1 MVAAS
6 ASMRVD
12 VVSPEEVLWS
22 GEAEF
27 VVARTVDGEIGIL
40 ARHEPLMAAL
50 APGEVDIQTGNDRV
64 QVRVEGG
71 FLQIIDNTVTLLAD
85 QAALSAG

>member
-27 VVARTVDGEIGIL
+27 VVARTVDGEIGVL

-50 APGEVDIQTGNDRV
+50 APGEVEIQTGADRV

-85 QAALSAG
+85 QAALAAG

>member
-1 MVAAS
+1 M
-6 ASMRVD
+6 
-12 VVSPEEVLWS
+12 LWS

-50 APGEVDIQTGNDRV
+50 VPGEVDIRTGDDRV
-64 QVRVEGG
+64 PVWVEGG

-85 QAALSAG
+85 QAALAAADS